1 MPEMNEINVLKRRIL
16 RERMARKEAEAI
28 LEQKA
33 LELYEANEGLRQ
45 LNENLEQK
53 VAKRTQELKRSEE
66 KYRGI
71 IEGMELGLLETDL
84 EHNIVRAYDWFAD
97 MTGYKPDEL
106 EGKNA
111 RSILTPGGNFD
122 DLLRKQGEE
131 RERGQAGVYEVQL
144 RKKDGSLIW
153 VLISGAPIVD
163 TDGKTTGSLG
173 IHYDITARK
182 TLEQELAKA
191 KITAEHAQK
200 AERQFLANMSHEIRT
215 PMNAVI
221 GMTHLLYETSLSDTQ
236 KEYIDALRFSAD
248 SLMGLINN
256 ILDLSKIEAGELD
269 FEERSFNLEQ
279 MLKGLQRTFQFKV
292 KEKPVSV
299 DMAIDERISN
309 LIIGDPTRLNQV
321 LTNLLGNASK
331 FTHHGTIGVKAF
343 LKEEKADKYWL
354 EFQVHDTGIGIP
366 EDKLEVIFENFKQAD
381 IKVTRK
387 YGGTGLGLT
396 IVKELV
402 EIQGGSIIAE
412 SSPSKGSIFKVV
424 LPFGNSGIK
433 AKERPRANE
442 KNHLQLKEY
451 LKEQYILV
459 VEDNDMN
466 QKLITKIL
474 DIWECNFD
482 LAMDGKEAIDFTRT
496 HKYDL
501 ILMDI
506 HMPEMDGVAATETIR
521 TSKDNLNQNVPI
533 IAMTAAALLDEKNRA
548 LAAGM
553 NDYLTKPFSPDLLLD
568 KIGKTVGFYPKEM
581 MKKPVGQQS
590 NNNEPSLIISFDYLY
605 EFSNGDRLFIKDIVE
620 TFIKES
626 PKAFEELHYA
636 YKKKNWEVVYKRAHS
651 LKPNFMMLGMKAQ
664 QEAAA
669 QIERLIKKEAY
680 QDDNLFHLIKEL
692 ETAAQQSYPILQ
704 QKLTEI

>member
-1 MPEMNEINVLKRRIL
+1 MNEIDVLKRRIL

-28 LEQKA
+28 LEKKA
-33 LELYEANEGLRQ
+33 LELYKANEDLRQ
-45 LNENLEQK
+45 LNESLEQK
-53 VAKRTQELKRSEE
+53 VAQRTQELQRSEE

-71 IEGMELGLLETDL
+71 IEGMELGLLEVDL
-84 EHNIVRAYDWFAD
+84 NHKIVRAYDWFAD
-97 MTGYKPDEL
+97 MTGYSPEELIGQNAKEVFTPD
-106 EGKNA
+106 GK
-111 RSILTPGGNFD
+111 FD
-122 DLLRKQGEE
+122 EVFEDEDRK
-131 RERGQAGVYEVQL
+131 RERGQAGVYEIQL

-163 TDGKTTGSLG
+163 TEGKTTGTLG

-191 KITAEHAQK
+191 KVTAEQAQK
-200 AERQFLANMSHEIRT
+200 AEQQFLANMSHEIRT

-221 GMTHLLYETSLSDTQ
+221 GMTHLLYETSLSETQ

-269 FEERSFNLEQ
+269 FEERSFNLGQ

-292 KEKPVSV
+292 KDKPVSV

-309 LIIGDPTRLNQV
+309 LLIGDPTRLNQI

-331 FTHHGTIGVKAF
+331 FTQNGTIGVKAF
-343 LKEEKADKYWL
+343 LKEEKVDKYWIEL
-354 EFQVHDTGIGIP
+354 HVHDTGIGIP
-366 EDKLEVIFENFKQAD
+366 EDKLELIFENFKQAD

-402 EIQGGSIIAE
+402 EIQGGTIKAE
-412 SSPSKGSIFKVV
+412 SNPNKGSVFKVV

-433 AKERPRANE
+433 AIEKPKVYE
-442 KNHLQLKEY
+442 KNHIQLKEF

-474 DIWECNFD
+474 DIWECTFD
-482 LAMDGKEAIDFTRT
+482 LAINGKEAIDFTT
-496 HKYDL
+496 SHKYDL

-506 HMPEMDGVAATETIR
+506 HMPEMDGVEATKAIR
-521 TSKDNLNQNVPI
+521 NSEDNINQDVPI

-568 KIGKTVGFYPKEM
+568 KIGKTVGFYPKEIVAE
-581 MKKPVGQQS
+581 KVEETSALVEGP
-590 NNNEPSLIISFDYLY
+590 IISFNYLY
-605 EFSNGDRLFIKDIVE
+605 EFSNGDRLFVKDMVT

-626 PKAFEELHYA
+626 PKAFEELHHA
-636 YKKKNWEVVYKRAHS
+636 FKRKNWKIVHKRAHS

-664 QEAAA
+664 EETAA
-669 QIERLIKKEAY
+669 QIEKLIKREDY
-680 QDDNLFHLIKEL
+680 QEDIIFTLINEL
-692 ETAAQQSYPILQ
+692 ESAAEQAYPILQ
-704 QKLTEI
+704 QKLTEL

>member
-1 MPEMNEINVLKRRIL
+1 MKETDVLKRRIL
-16 RERMARKEAEAI
+16 RERMARKEAEVI
-28 LEQKA
+28 LEKKA
-33 LELYEANEGLRQ
+33 LELYNANEDLRK

-53 VAKRTQELKRSEE
+53 VAQRTQEL
-66 KYRGI
+66 
-71 IEGMELGLLETDL
+71 D
-84 EHNIVRAYDWFAD
+84 
-97 MTGYKPDEL
+97 
-106 EGKNA
+106 
-111 RSILTPGGNFD
+111 
-122 DLLRKQGEE
+122 
-131 RERGQAGVYEVQL
+131 
-144 RKKDGSLIW
+144 
-153 VLISGAPIVD
+153 
-163 TDGKTTGSLG
+163 
-173 IHYDITARK
+173 
-182 TLEQELAKA
+182 KA
-191 KITAEHAQK
+191 KVTAEQAQK
-200 AERQFLANMSHEIRT
+200 AEQQFLANMSHEIRT

-236 KEYIDALRFSAD
+236 KEYIDALKFSAD

-299 DMAIDERISN
+299 DMSIDSKIAN
-309 LIIGDPTRLNQV
+309 LIIGDPTRLNQI

-331 FTHHGTIGVKAF
+331 FTHNGTIGVKAF
-343 LKEEKADKYWL
+343 LKEEKDNKYWL

-402 EIQGGSIIAE
+402 EIQGGNIRAE
-412 SSPSKGSIFKVV
+412 SSPDKGSIFKVV
-424 LPFGNSGIK
+424 LPFGNSGVK
-433 AKERPRANE
+433 AIERPKIYE
-442 KNHLQLKEY
+442 KNHLQLKEF

-474 DIWECNFD
+474 DIWECTFD
-482 LAMDGKEAIDFTRT
+482 LAVNGKEAIDFTMNY
-496 HKYDL
+496 KYDL
-501 ILMDI
+501 LLMDI
-506 HMPEMDGVAATETIR
+506 HMPEMDGVEATKTIR
-521 TSKDNLNQNVPI
+521 NSTDNPNQNVPI

-568 KIGKTVGFYPKEM
+568 KIGKTVGFYPTVVVE
-581 MKKPVGQQS
+581 KPIDKQS
-590 NNNEPSLIISFDYLY
+590 NNIEQPLIISFDYLY

-626 PKAFEELHYA
+626 PKAFEDLHIA

-669 QIERLIKKEAY
+669 QIEKLIKKEAFK
-680 QDDNLFHLIKEL
+680 DDNLLHLIKQL

-704 QKLTEI
+704 EKLKEI

>member
-1 MPEMNEINVLKRRIL
+1 MDEINLLKRRIL
-16 RERMARKEAEAI
+16 RERMARKEAELI
-28 LEQKA
+28 LEKKA

-53 VAKRTQELKRSEE
+53 VNLRTQELA
-66 KYRGI
+66 
-71 IEGMELGLLETDL
+71 
-84 EHNIVRAYDWFAD
+84 RA
-97 MTGYKPDEL
+97 K
-106 EGKNA
+106 
-111 RSILTPGGNFD
+111 
-122 DLLRKQGEE
+122 
-131 RERGQAGVYEVQL
+131 V
-144 RKKDGSLIW
+144 
-153 VLISGAPIVD
+153 
-163 TDGKTTGSLG
+163 
-173 IHYDITARK
+173 
-182 TLEQELAKA
+182 
-191 KITAEHAQK
+191 TAEQAQK
-200 AERQFLANMSHEIRT
+200 AEQQFLANMSHEIRT

-299 DMAIDERISN
+299 DIAMDERISN
-309 LIIGDPTRLNQV
+309 LIIGDPTRLNQI

-331 FTHHGTIGVKAF
+331 FTHNGTIGVKAI
-343 LKEEKADKYWL
+343 LREEVDENYL
-354 EFQVHDTGIGIP
+354 IELQVHDTGIGIP
-366 EDKLEVIFENFKQAD
+366 EDKLEIIFENFKQAD

-402 EIQGGSIIAE
+402 EIQGGTIKAE
-412 SSPSKGSIFKVV
+412 SCPRKGSVFKVV
-424 LPFGNSGIK
+424 LPFGNSGVK
-433 AKERPRANE
+433 AIEKPRIYE
-442 KNHLQLKEY
+442 KNHLQLKDY
-451 LKEQYILV
+451 LKDQYILV

-474 DIWECNFD
+474 DIWECTFD
-482 LAMDGKEAIDFTRT
+482 IAVNGKEAIDYTMS

-506 HMPEMDGVAATETIR
+506 HMPEMDGVEATRAIR
-521 TSKDNLNQNVPI
+521 NSTKNINQQVPI
-533 IAMTAAALLDEKNRA
+533 IAMTAAALLDEKKRA

-568 KIGKTVGFYPKEM
+568 KIGKTVGFYPLQIPEISVKEQTTRLEQ
-581 MKKPVGQQS
+581 PTI
-590 NNNEPSLIISFDYLY
+590 NFDYLY
-605 EFSNGDRLFIKDIVE
+605 EFSNGDRLFVKDMVE

-626 PKAFEELHYA
+626 PKAFEELHRA
-636 YKKKNWEVVYKRAHS
+636 YERKNWKIVHKRAHS

-664 QEAAA
+664 EETAA
-669 QIERLIKKEAY
+669 QIEMMIKNEEYQEETILTLIKG
-680 QDDNLFHLIKEL
+680 LEL
-692 ETAAQQSYPILQ
+692 AAVQAYPILH